1 MENLIT
7 FSNILAKRQLLK
19 VEVKTID
26 KLINFFMKINNMMRY
41 KIVFLLEWE
50 ANNLIFKILKKFF

>member
-26 KLINFFMKINNMMRY
+26 KLINFFYENK
-41 KIVFLLEWE
+41 
-50 ANNLIFKILKKFF
+50 

>member
-19 VEVKTID
+19 VDVKTID
-26 KLINFFMKINNMMRY
+26 KLINFFYENK
-41 KIVFLLEWE
+41 
-50 ANNLIFKILKKFF
+50 

>member
-26 KLINFFMKINNMMRY
+26 KLINFFCENK
-41 KIVFLLEWE
+41 
-50 ANNLIFKILKKFF
+50 